1 MWLVTEQNLLAL
13 TSFVTDRRLSDLPPD
28 VVERGCLIVADC
40 IGCIV
45 AGVAQPE
52 VRRLLAV
59 EQARG
64 GEPRASVLGTAARLP
79 ADAAAFI
86 NGIGGTWHDLD
97 EGNLHTRTHAMIQIV
112 PAAFA
117 AAEAGDL
124 TGAALLEASILAYEA
139 SARIWRATSTR
150 LAVHPHG
157 TYGPMA
163 AALALSKLRGDG
175 PEAMANAASIAMTLG
190 VAASRQTLGDGA
202 TVRNVYTGHSG
213 RTGFLALDLRDA
225 GFTGEHD
232 AAASVFGAI
241 YGDAFDPAQAVAEL
255 GDVWWIRKNYFKR
268 FAYGRYV
275 HGALDIAEALLV
287 RLGSRMNA
295 ERISRIDIDT
305 YFMAATMGQQSV
317 RSAFGT
323 RFSIPVAVA
332 SMIVRGIAPL
342 TDDGAAAFAD
352 PAVHALAKRIFVKEV
367 ETLTAAYPACQ
378 PTRCKVTMTDGT
390 VETQDADVILGESDR
405 PFQPHVL
412 RDKFTEL
419 SGSSWGTA
427 AGGIWDRLGGLRD
440 EASITSLASDL
451 REAVHSAGETR

>member
-1 MWLVTEQNLLAL
+1 VTEQNLLAF
-13 TSFVTDRRLSDLPPD
+13 TSFVANRRLSELPRD
-28 VVERGCLIVADC
+28 VVERGRLIVADC

-64 GEPRASVLGTAARLP
+64 GEPRASVLGSTSRLP

-86 NGIGGTWHDLD
+86 NGTGGTWHDLD

-117 AAEAGDL
+117 AAEASGL
-124 TGAALLEASILAYEA
+124 TGAALLEAAILAYEV
-139 SARIWRATSTR
+139 SARIWRATDAR

-163 AALALSKLRGDG
+163 AALALSKLRGDD
-175 PEAMANAASIAMTLG
+175 PEAMASAASIAMTLG

-213 RTGFLALDLRDA
+213 RAGFLALDLRDA

-241 YGDAFDPAQAVAEL
+241 YGNAFDPGQAVAGL

-268 FAYGRYV
+268 FAYGRYA
-275 HGALDIAEALLV
+275 HGALDVAEALLT
-287 RLGSRMNA
+287 RLGPRMSA
-295 ERISRIDIDT
+295 DRISRIDIDT
-305 YFMAATMGQQSV
+305 YFMAATMAQQSV

-332 SMIVRGIAPL
+332 SMIVRGTAPL

-352 PAVHALAKRIFVKEV
+352 PAVHELAKRIFVREDKA
-367 ETLTAAYPACQ
+367 LTAAYPAHQ

-390 VETQDADVILGESDR
+390 IETQDANVILGESDR
-405 PFQPHVL
+405 PFESHVL

-419 SGSSWGTA
+419 SGSSWGVA
-427 AGGIWDRLGGLRD
+427 ASGIWDRLGGLED
-440 EASITSLASDL
+440 EASIASLANDL
-451 REAVHSAGETR
+451 REAIR